1 MFDSVWQ
8 SRWEDLL
15 KKVPELRENDQRR
28 ELLDCLSDFPVWAS
42 LNETHLIEQL
52 RSLPSESSR
61 EPVLESLAW
70 MRRLETTKRSPE
82 TLRTIEAL
90 ESDLRSRTARARKE
104 PWKREAPYRGL
115 NAFDRRHA
123 PIFFG
128 REAEVQRLI
137 EVLATRREGP
147 QFTAVVGA
155 SGSGKSSLVRAGLWA
170 RLEEGGVPNCPAA
183 SNG

>member
-28 ELLDCLSDFPVWAS
+28 ELLDCLSDFSVWLS
-42 LNETHLIEQL
+42 LTETDLIEQL

-61 EPVLESLAW
+61 EPVLEALAW

-90 ESDLRSRTARARKE
+90 ES
-104 PWKREAPYRGL
+104 
-115 NAFDRRHA
+115 
-123 PIFFG
+123 
-128 REAEVQRLI
+128 
-137 EVLATRREGP
+137 
-147 QFTAVVGA
+147 
-155 SGSGKSSLVRAGLWA
+155 
-170 RLEEGGVPNCPAA
+170 
-183 SNG
+183 